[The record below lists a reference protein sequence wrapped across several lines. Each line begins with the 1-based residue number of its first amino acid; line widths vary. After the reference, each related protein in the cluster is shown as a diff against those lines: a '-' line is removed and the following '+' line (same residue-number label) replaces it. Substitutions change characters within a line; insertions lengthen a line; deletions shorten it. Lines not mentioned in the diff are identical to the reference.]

1 MNTSVYSFNKHSF
14 STCVGQALGDVGVSE
29 TGPLH
34 AGVHR
39 WGGQGKIHIITNGAL
54 CVLCWRQALS
64 ALLGAKRKK
73 EISLLM
79 KESKMCR

>member
-39 WGGQGKIHIITNGAL
+39 WGG
-54 CVLCWRQALS
+54 
-64 ALLGAKRKK
+64 K
-73 EISLLM
+73 E
-79 KESKMCR
+79 RYT